1 MAIPLKKY
9 VAYTPRF
16 IPRVDSPDET
26 GEVARIS
33 VPKGGRAVKPAA
45 VAMLPRN
52 DNKKV
57 RHIERSE
64 ISHDQSEDSICLV
77 SYSVGFFTTVQ
88 NDVKQKSTSYFA
100 DAQYD
105 DRG

>member
-1 MAIPLKKY
+1 MTIPLKKY

-45 VAMLPRN
+45 VALP
-52 DNKKV
+52 
-57 RHIERSE
+57 
-64 ISHDQSEDSICLV
+64 
-77 SYSVGFFTTVQ
+77 YSTIKANALQKPNGF
-88 NDVKQKSTSYFA
+88 
-100 DAQYD
+100 
-105 DRG
+105 